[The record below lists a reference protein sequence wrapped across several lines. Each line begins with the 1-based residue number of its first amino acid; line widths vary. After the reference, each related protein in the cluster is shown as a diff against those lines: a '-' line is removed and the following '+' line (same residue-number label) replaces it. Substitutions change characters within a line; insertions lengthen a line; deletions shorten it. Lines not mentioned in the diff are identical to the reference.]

1 MRTVTNAQGVWQVRD
16 VGPGQEDWV
25 RVRGPGRGSAG
36 VFRFGGSCGLAER
49 PSRARATRSRP
60 ARPPGARTT
69 SRSTTARLNRAVLTA
84 QARQAIIDELLRFD
98 NGEHESRET
107 GGHLIGRLDGSTL
120 TVNYAFGAGPGAIHD
135 FGRLSLDL
143 GYTRS
148 VENACSDDEV
158 ICGLWHSHFGRP
170 DPSRQDLVHWAGE
183 ARYFRGRSFTSPL
196 YLGLI
201 ATTAGSD
208 WAYPRFHAWLSRGDE
223 LRADPID
230 LEVQRWRY

>member
-1 MRTVTNAQGVWQVRD
+1 MTITDRRGGIWEVRNLGGGVEERTKIGGFGSGHEYRVM
-16 VGPGQEDWV
+16 GPAA
-25 RVRGPGRGSAG
+25 S
-36 VFRFGGSCGLAER
+36 
-49 PSRARATRSRP
+49 RSRP
-60 ARPPGARTT
+60 ARRRSAQA
-69 SRSTTARLNRAVLTA
+69 RSTAKPITGVVLTA

-98 NGEHESRET
+98 DGPHEARET

-148 VENACSDDEV
+148 VQNACADGEV

-170 DPSRQDLVHWAGE
+170 DPSRQDLAHWAGE
-183 ARYFRGRSFTSPL
+183 ARYFRGLSFKEPA

-201 ATTAGSD
+201 ATTSGSD
-208 WAYPRFHAWLSRGDE
+208 WLYPRFHAWMSWGDKH
-223 LRADPID
+223 RADPIE
-230 LEVQRWRY
+230 LEVQRWRQ